1 MRVMQTFVVFT
12 GKSVYLENY
21 KDCVCVE
28 QKRDTSMIVCLS
40 VRTLIYAN
48 SITNTPLD
56 SFLEKFEKELKRYGS
71 QMKLE
76 REIKGY
82 GSPMTINPF
91 SLNKDHRN
99 Y

>member
-1 MRVMQTFVVFT
+1 MGLDKLIYISGIQAFVVFS

-40 VRTLIYAN
+40 VRTLIYTN

-71 QMKLE
+71 
-76 REIKGY
+76 
-82 GSPMTINPF
+82 
-91 SLNKDHRN
+91 
-99 Y
+99 

>member
-1 MRVMQTFVVFT
+1 
-12 GKSVYLENY
+12 
-21 KDCVCVE
+21 
-28 QKRDTSMIVCLS
+28 MIVCLS

-76 REIKGY
+76 RELKEY
-82 GSPMTINPF
+82 GSPMKLERELRGYGSQMKLEREFKGYRLQVTINPL
-91 SLNKDHRN
+91 SLNKDHKN
-99 Y
+99 N

>member
-1 MRVMQTFVVFT
+1 
-12 GKSVYLENY
+12 
-21 KDCVCVE
+21 
-28 QKRDTSMIVCLS
+28 MIVCLS
-40 VRTLIYAN
+40 VRTFIYAN

-76 REIKGY
+76 RELKEY
-82 GSPMTINPF
+82 GSPMKLERELKGYESQMKLERELKGYWYRLQMTINPL